1 MNCIKYFLR
10 YFYYEESRSS
20 KCQLEKDF
28 GCYPPSPISAKEFGS
43 EFVVVKIRGLGCI
56 YPYILNAKRLW
67 RTKDISEVPEAYHE
81 CWKQLLSVK
90 DELAE
95 VRNKLTSITNT
106 IVGKVLL
113 VIILIIV
120 TPIMV
125 PMIFWKFLIFVI
137 KNYHHMDQKLK
148 GYFIPLFTDENR
160 VMVNNGRSKNMDVEV
175 VVTHEHIHMLQ
186 HMNKEVS
193 CNNSKCAEILL
204 ADEWRNDKL
213 LLYILEKNEL
223 EARLH
228 EIVISYYR
236 NNNRLPVT
244 TEGFI
249 ELLASSTQFGLVIT
263 KSMGLKTST
272 DAQSV
277 IKCYEERSKQIAME
291 IELILFCIKDNNL
304 RRQFINEVLT
314 VMYGKLIK
322 YYGDENLSSNLL
334 KSISR
339 PNLYDRIYIHQHC
352 DLIVH

>member
-20 KCQLEKDF
+20 KCQLDKDF
-28 GCYPPSPISAKEFGS
+28 GCFPPSPISAKKFGS
-43 EFVVVKIRGLGCI
+43 EFVVVKIRGLGRI
-56 YPYILNAKRLW
+56 YPYILNVKRLW

-90 DELAE
+90 DEFTD
-95 VRNKLTSITNT
+95 VRNKLTSMTNT
-106 IVGKVLL
+106 IGGKILL
-113 VIILIIV
+113 VIFLIIV
-120 TPIMV
+120 TPIII
-125 PMIFWKFLIFVI
+125 PMIFWKFLLFVI
-137 KNYHHMDQKLK
+137 KNYHINEKSG

-160 VMVNNGRSKNMDVEV
+160 IMINNSRFKNMDVEV

-193 CNNSKCAEILL
+193 CKNSKCAEILL
-204 ADEWRNDKL
+204 ADEWRNDNI
-213 LLYILEKNEL
+213 LLYILEKKEL

-236 NNNRLPVT
+236 NNHRLPVT

-277 IKCYEERSKQIAME
+277 IKCYEVRSKQIAME
-291 IELILFCIKDNNL
+291 IRLILFCIKDDNL

-322 YYGDENLSSNLL
+322 YYGDDNLSSNLL
-334 KSISR
+334 KSIRR
-339 PNLYDRIYIHQHC
+339 PNLYDRIYNHQYC
-352 DLIVH
+352 DLMVH